1 MARSL
6 VASPEGIEKAR
17 QALRRR
23 SLTQKALAYEIAI
36 ASWATV
42 SKFFNCKPIDRS
54 IFLEICESLDLDWQ
68 DIVAPFLEE
77 EEKTQHLLL
86 TPIPPALE
94 QLWQQLKALGSPTE
108 QMGLVLAKEETLS
121 WGWQTNSRY
130 EKFVRVGSH
139 IRFEVSL
146 GNPGYLLLL
155 QNDTS
160 GQIWCFCPSCFAPE
174 PHLNTGKTS
183 LPQQGS
189 PITSFPIEGT
199 PGLEQI
205 LAVITK
211 EEPTLDWLPQGSD
224 EPLQLG
230 ENHLTQLLEYVN
242 QSENCNV
249 LYTDYQVIEREI
261 PDFFKKS
268 GI

>member
-160 GQIWCFCPSCFAPE
+160 GQIW
-174 PHLNTGKTS
+174 NRT
-183 LPQQGS
+183 
-189 PITSFPIEGT
+189 
-199 PGLEQI
+199 
-205 LAVITK
+205 
-211 EEPTLDWLPQGSD
+211 
-224 EPLQLG
+224 
-230 ENHLTQLLEYVN
+230 
-242 QSENCNV
+242 
-249 LYTDYQVIEREI
+249 
-261 PDFFKKS
+261 
-268 GI
+268 